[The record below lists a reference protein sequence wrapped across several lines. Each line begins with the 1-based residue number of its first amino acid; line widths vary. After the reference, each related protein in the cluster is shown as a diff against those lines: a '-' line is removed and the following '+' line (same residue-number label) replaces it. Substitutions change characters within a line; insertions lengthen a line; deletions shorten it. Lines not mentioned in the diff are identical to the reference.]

1 MPARSRTRSTTTTT
15 SGRDAVQSL
24 SHPEVDGAA
33 GRRFAR
39 PSCRRRAASAL
50 NRPANCHDITR
61 TALPHTKQVLALT
74 QALPGVCSRR
84 SWRPHDRRTR
94 PHPSSCGL
102 PRGGSRG
109 VDAVTITAATIGRL
123 MVMPA
128 HRTLIARGTYR
139 AAAIYSAA
147 LTVTDRAVQAR
158 ESVRSQSSQV
168 QE

>member
-39 PSCRRRAASAL
+39 PSCRRPAASAL
-50 NRPANCHDITR
+50 NRPANCHDITAPRFR
-61 TALPHTKQVLALT
+61 TRNSAALT
-74 QALPGVCSRR
+74 QALPRVCSRR

-109 VDAVTITAATIGRL
+109 VDAVTFTAATIGRL